1 MCLTPHFELRIDP
14 SLPTKKQVAAD
25 QLPKLA
31 ALRDR
36 LTERLAS
43 VPGAA
48 VEDNVFSVS
57 VHYRNCDPGDVQA
70 VRWSALARVLH
81 PSATCLSVW
90 SRRA

>member
-1 MCLTPHFELRIDP
+1 M
-14 SLPTKKQVAAD
+14 AAD

-31 ALRDR
+31 QLRDR

-43 VPGAA
+43 VAGAA

-70 VRWSALARVLH
+70 VRKGSGKW
-81 PSATCLSVW
+81 C
-90 SRRA
+90 

>member
-1 MCLTPHFELRIDP
+1 MCRASQGRHRPTETSHPTPIP
-14 SLPTKKQVAAD
+14 TLPLHQVAAD

-36 LTERLAS
+36 LTERLS
-43 VPGAA
+43 GVRGAA

-70 VRWSALARVLH
+70 VR
-81 PSATCLSVW
+81 
-90 SRRA
+90 